1 LFSGS
6 SSTACDH
13 VIHIVVMSS
22 HTSCLLVHGFH
33 LCVRC
38 FGQFTG
44 TLRCHNQVH
53 PAIVTS
59 LSRWLGLPKKPFL
72 LSFTLMQIQNGPS
85 LHPCRS
91 NRPFVSFFPSSFFVN
106 FWRMIFR
113 QKSLLPK
120 PQNICMSNL
129 AQGRAILRRGACL
142 RFFDVT
148 QHFLAPSGMSRHGSI
163 VLEH

>member
-1 LFSGS
+1 MFSGS

-22 HTSCLLVHGFH
+22 HTSWLLVHGFH

-44 TLRCHNQVH
+44 TPRCHNQVR

-59 LSRWLGLPKKPFL
+59 LSCWLALPKKPFL

-91 NRPFVSFFPSSFFVN
+91 NRPFVFFFYVLFFCE
-106 FWRMIFR
+106 FLAYD
-113 QKSLLPK
+113 LLPK
-120 PQNICMSNL
+120 EVTAQAAKHLHEQFGTGQSN
-129 AQGRAILRRGACL
+129 
-142 RFFDVT
+142 
-148 QHFLAPSGMSRHGSI
+148 PS
-163 VLEH
+163 